1 MLLSPAP
8 PLLRLAALSAL
19 IAVVLGALGAHGS
32 VHDVLASSGK
42 LESWE
47 TGVRYQLPHS
57 MFLYVLALFLGGA
70 SKSARCGWLLLF
82 YGTLLFSG
90 SIYLLAYFKWTWLG
104 PVTPLGGLLLMLG
117 WLLLALTKWKRTEFP
132 TELR

>member
-1 MLLSPAP
+1 MSLSPVPA
-8 PLLRLAALSAL
+8 LLRIAALSAL
-19 IAVVLGALGAHGS
+19 IAVVLGAMGAHGP
-32 VHDVLASSGK
+32 VHEVLVSTGK

-70 SKSARCGWLLLF
+70 SKAVRLGWSLLF
-82 YGTLLFSG
+82 FGTLLFSG
-90 SIYLLAYFKWTWLG
+90 SIYLLAYFKWAWLG

-117 WLLLALTKWKRTEFP
+117 WLLLALAKWKYPESSP
-132 TELR
+132 GL

>member
-1 MLLSPAP
+1 MSLSPVPA
-8 PLLRLAALSAL
+8 LLRLAALSSL
-19 IAVVLGALGAHGS
+19 ISVVLGALGAHGA
-32 VHDVLASSGK
+32 VHDELAALGK

-70 SKSARCGWLLLF
+70 SKSARCGWHLLL

-90 SIYLLAYFKWTWLG
+90 SIYLLAYFRWTWLG
-104 PVTPLGGLLLMLG
+104 PGTPLGGLLLMLG
-117 WLLLALTKWKRTEFP
+117 WLLLALTKWKP
-132 TELR
+132 TELSKGLR